1 MSFLIINIPLLNVDY
16 DQKHVFCIFSNVS
29 FTLCGL
35 VFSRVLD
42 SKSSAALLYTY
53 DKWVK
58 KESTETKSF
67 TTVMNNVKYVDVTVT
82 Y

>member
-42 SKSSAALLYTY
+42 SKSLAALLYTY
-53 DKWVK
+53 DKLVK
-58 KESTETKSF
+58 KVQKQ
-67 TTVMNNVKYVDVTVT
+67 NPLQ
-82 Y
+82 